1 MPRGGVPVP
10 FVGGVYEPN
19 STIAEMIMRAG
30 QQQAQGQREMFG
42 GLANTIGQLGQ
53 IPAQMAE
60 QKAMEARTKLEES
73 RAKREEARIQQQD
86 EATKAKAE
94 RDAKFS
100 ELLKQGEPDPKSVLD
115 IYGPEDGLKLLQG
128 LHAYRELDSKK
139 GPEAVKS
146 LPNLVR
152 AMDAVSE
159 PFRAE
164 LYPAIRQKVVAT
176 GLIPPDQASQ
186 FLPEQY
192 DPARWPEI
200 SKMALSLEKPAE
212 VKQDTRSLEARL
224 AAAAPGSPEYQQI
237 LGTMKAQA
245 GATRAPEKDNEPL
258 VAIMGADGNP
268 VLVPRSQ
275 AVGKRPASIR
285 EQGRPVTSGD
295 AGRVAE
301 LDTSLD
307 DVGKIRTVLAGG
319 ATGAAAKA
327 GTMVPNVITEFTGIG
342 AEAKATQATIDRVK
356 QVIGKALEDG
366 VLRKE
371 DEAKYEKILPTI
383 GDPPSVVKAK
393 IDGLESA
400 IKQRKQRTLDA
411 LSDAGYDISRFAQR
425 GNAPSGPVK
434 IKSIVKE

>member
-100 ELLKQGEPDPKSVLD
+100 DLLKQGEPDPKSVLD

-128 LHAYRELDSKK
+128 LHAYRELDTKK

-200 SKMALSLEKPAE
+200 SKMALGLEKPAE
-212 VKQDTRSLEARL
+212 AKEPKLHSVTVASPTGPMSKLVTEEELKKGVPTYQKPEKEPRPVQQRLTKDERQDFASWNYSLPKLDSFAAYVKANPDKWGKLDAFVQSVKQQIPGLADADYASKQALVGRLNAEIRHALFGAALTEGEKESAKEFMINAEDQPNVVLAKLSEASSRARSSMEYYRSLGFNIPGPPG
-224 AAAAPGSPEYQQI
+224 AAPKEVNFNPK
-237 LGTMKAQA
+237 TMK
-245 GATRAPEKDNEPL
+245 
-258 VAIMGADGNP
+258 
-268 VLVPRSQ
+268 
-275 AVGKRPASIR
+275 
-285 EQGRPVTSGD
+285 
-295 AGRVAE
+295 
-301 LDTSLD
+301 
-307 DVGKIRTVLAGG
+307 
-319 ATGAAAKA
+319 
-327 GTMVPNVITEFTGIG
+327 
-342 AEAKATQATIDRVK
+342 
-356 QVIGKALEDG
+356 LE
-366 VLRKE
+366 
-371 DEAKYEKILPTI
+371 
-383 GDPPSVVKAK
+383 
-393 IDGLESA
+393 
-400 IKQRKQRTLDA
+400 
-411 LSDAGYDISRFAQR
+411 
-425 GNAPSGPVK
+425 
-434 IKSIVKE
+434 